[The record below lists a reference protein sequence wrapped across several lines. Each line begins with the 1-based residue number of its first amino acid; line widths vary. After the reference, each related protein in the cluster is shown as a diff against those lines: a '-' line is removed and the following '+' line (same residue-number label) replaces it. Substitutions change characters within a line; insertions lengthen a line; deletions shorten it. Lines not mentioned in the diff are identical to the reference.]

1 MATAFKDSPHEI
13 EILSLSGNFRRLRV
27 TNGMGNL
34 DASIMHR
41 LLKFR
46 FRGNKIA
53 ILSVKLIFR
62 L

>member
-27 TNGMGNL
+27 TDGMSNL

-46 FRGNKIA
+46 GNEIA

-62 L
+62 P